1 MRSAMSLI
9 ELVFTIVIMG
19 IVVMSLPLIL
29 TQVQR
34 NDAFA
39 MQQEAILAAK
49 AKIGNILTYEWDHN
63 SYDLTASRSFVLTT
77 VSPDTELDCNGTTF
91 RRLGHVNADSRRKCS
106 ATGAS
111 ASAIGADEGDGGN
124 FTDIDDFN
132 GLPPTTLVVTAGED
146 AGTLDYIFDLNLT
159 TSINYAEDNATYSS
173 NGTLNDFTFNP
184 NNAPATPT
192 NIKVISVTVSG
203 GDQNITLRAFT
214 CNIGESMLLPSRP
227 YQ

>member
-1 MRSAMSLI
+1 MSLI

-63 SYDLTASRSFVLTT
+63 SYDSTASRSFVLDTT
-77 VSPDTELDCNGTTF
+77 GADELRRVGTTNM
-91 RRLGHVNADSRRKCS
+91 RRGHILAESRRKFFD
-106 ATGAS
+106 ANTTAS
-111 ASAIGADEGDGGN
+111 PIASDGGYLD
-124 FTDIDDFN
+124 DIDDFN
-132 GLPPTTLVVTAGED
+132 GTSNPLTVTAGEN

-184 NNAPATPT
+184 NNAPATTT

-214 CNIGESMLLPSRP
+214 CNIGESSLLPPRP

>member
-19 IVVMSLPLIL
+19 IAVMSLPLIL

-63 SYDLTASRSFVLTT
+63 SYDSTASRSFVLATS
-77 VSPDTELDCNGTTF
+77 SPDTELNCNGTTF

-111 ASAIGADEGDGGN
+111 ASAIGADAGDGGN
-124 FTDIDDFN
+124 FTDIDDFDADAIN
-132 GLPPTTLVVTAGED
+132 ISASAEG
-146 AGTLDYIFDLNLT
+146 AGTLDYIFDLNLS
-159 TSINYAEDNATYSS
+159 TSITYAADSATYNVSPVVF
-173 NGTLNDFTFNP
+173 TLNPD
-184 NNAPATPT
+184 NNVTVT
-192 NIKVISVTVSG
+192 NIKTISVTVSG